1 MASRRRGPQAHMD
14 LPAARRMVMLA
25 ADPNPRPPN
34 AFMTD
39 PHSRPTAADRIAP
52 AVWKVAAVVS
62 LGSFMSQMDSTLVN
76 VSLSTFGHALDAH
89 LATAQW
95 IVTGYLL
102 AMALTLPL
110 NGWLVD
116 RVGAKRLYV
125 FCFSTFTFA
134 SALCG
139 LAHSMSAL
147 IAARLFQGLIAGILV
162 PMAQMMIGRVAGKHL
177 ERVMGYAT
185 LPILLG
191 PILGPMLAG
200 AILARAE
207 WPWLFFVNVPIGAM
221 GVAMAWRL
229 LPRDADTP
237 ARRSFDFLGF
247 ALISPGLVA
256 LVYGLQNA
264 ARGEGQRCVLAGALL
279 LAAFIAYSLR
289 KRDAALVDVRIFSTR
304 VFSIAAVTQCCANG
318 MLFGRQLVVP
328 LYLMLA
334 CGLSAAQAG
343 TLLAARGV
351 GMMAAF
357 AVLGPLTQKFGCRAL
372 AAGGALLAC
381 AATLVFAWMA
391 AHTYSTAWA
400 FASLVLAGFGQGT
413 ISVPSISAAYA
424 SLPKANL
431 PTANTALNI
440 AQRIGGPLA
449 TTMISLTVALAM
461 RDTSVAQSQHFVSAF
476 VLLAALH
483 GLCLLAT
490 LGLPVRVIR
499 Q

>member
-1 MASRRRGPQAHMD
+1 MTTNA
-14 LPAARRMVMLA
+14 
-25 ADPNPRPPN
+25 PRP
-34 AFMTD
+34 A
-39 PHSRPTAADRIAP
+39 AADRIAP

-62 LGSFMSQMDSTLVN
+62 VGSFMSQMDSTLVN
-76 VSLSTFGHALDAH
+76 VSLSTIGHALDAR

-116 RVGAKRLYV
+116 RIGAKRLYL

-139 LAHSMSAL
+139 FAHSMSAL
-147 IAARLFQGLIAGILV
+147 IAARLFQGLIAGMLV

-191 PILGPMLAG
+191 PILGPVLAG
-200 AILARAE
+200 AILTHAA
-207 WPWLFFVNVPIGAM
+207 WPWLYFVNVPIGVI

-229 LPRDADTP
+229 LPRDADTLD
-237 ARRSFDFLGF
+237 RRRFDFLGF

-264 ARGEGQRCVLAGALL
+264 AHSAGLACVLAGVLL
-279 LAAFIAYSLR
+279 LAAFIVYSAR
-289 KRDAALVDVRIFSTR
+289 KGDAALIDVRIFSTR
-304 VFSIAAVTQCCANG
+304 IFAFAAVTQFCANG
-318 MLFGRQLVVP
+318 MLFGRQLLVP
-328 LYLMLA
+328 LYLILA

-343 TLLAARGV
+343 VLLAATGV

-357 AVLGPLTQKFGCRAL
+357 AVLGPLTERFGCRAL

-381 AATLVFAWMA
+381 AATFVFAWMA

-400 FASLVLAGFGQGT
+400 LVSLALAGIGQGT

-424 SLPKANL
+424 ALPKANL

-440 AQRIGGPLA
+440 AQRIGGPFA
-449 TTMISLTVALAM
+449 TTLISLTVALAM
-461 RDTSVAQSQHFVSAF
+461 RDSGATQAHHFVPAF

-483 GLCLLAT
+483 GLCLAAT
-490 LGLPVRVIR
+490 MGLPVRVIR
-499 Q
+499 K